1 MQSRLPVPLHSG
13 LSSGHIPSLDGLR
26 AIAAFLVVFYH
37 FGFDSCPA
45 GLGVLAF
52 FVLSGFLITW
62 LLLKEEERSGSISL
76 KLFYIR
82 RSLRIFPAYY
92 VYWLISVGIFLV
104 HNLLHK
110 NSLFHLFRH
119 FLPQAVASFFYV

>member
-1 MQSRLPVPLHSG
+1 MGGGMTPRTTTPVGKTDPLQKLPPALASALASKHLPAV
-13 LSSGHIPSLDGLR
+13 DGLR

-37 FGFDSCPA
+37 YGFQWCPA

-62 LLLKEEERSGSISL
+62 LLLKEEERFGKISL

-82 RSLRIFPAYY
+82 RGLRIFPAFYA
-92 VYWLISVGIFLV
+92 YWFMWVGA
-104 HNLLHK
+104 LL
-110 NSLFHLFRH
+110 
-119 FLPQAVASFFYV
+119 FFGKR